1 MPRSLSFCNTSL
13 CHTVSKALRISKKAI
28 KALSPSSRV
37 LKIDSCKLNATVLLP
52 ICFRYPCC
60 IGVGRFRI
68 LGGQGLEYWE
78 GGQVGGGA
86 NFQQAH
92 DVDAT

>member
-1 MPRSLSFCNTSL
+1 MPYGIESFAN
-13 CHTVSKALRISKKAI
+13 IQKAI
-28 KALSPSSRV
+28 NALSPSSRV

-68 LGGQGLEYWE
+68 LGG
-78 GGQVGGGA
+78 GGGGGGK
-86 NFQQAH
+86 
-92 DVDAT
+92 V